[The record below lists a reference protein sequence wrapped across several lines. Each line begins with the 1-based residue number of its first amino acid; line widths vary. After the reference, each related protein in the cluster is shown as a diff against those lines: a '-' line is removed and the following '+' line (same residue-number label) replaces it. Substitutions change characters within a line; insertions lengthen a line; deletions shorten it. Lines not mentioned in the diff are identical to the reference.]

1 MKESSYKSRDR
12 CFSCNTSAWLTA
24 SLDEQAVIQNKH
36 NHHCSSYRQS
46 VVTRVLTHLCYL
58 AGDNVLSTHSLVI
71 WCFCSLSPEESHL
84 SLQKKKKML
93 RSISNAIKFGDLCI
107 NDSLA
112 SFHVAQNRS
121 KSKRCLNCQWE
132 PDFALLSMLL
142 TSVKLNQRWQWWEM
156 MKKVPWWLKS
166 LGIALAPGRAAA
178 CAVCSPPAPCSLLIV
193 NGWKNQ
199 GQTFCKCYMWGLI

>member
-1 MKESSYKSRDR
+1 MSRLS
-12 CFSCNTSAWLTA
+12 FKTSTTITA
-24 SLDEQAVIQNKH
+24 
-36 NHHCSSYRQS
+36 
-46 VVTRVLTHLCYL
+46 VLI
-58 AGDNVLSTHSLVI
+58 DNL
-71 WCFCSLSPEESHL
+71 LSPESWPIFVTWRETMCSQHILWL
-84 SLQKKKKML
+84 SDASAHCLLRSLTCLCKKKKML
-93 RSISNAIKFGDLCI
+93 CSISNAIKFGDLCI